1 MNDNSIVSS
10 LSRVVD
16 QIIRLLS
23 GNIGNKS
30 LNMGRLS
37 GDISQHISITEVN
50 LGFGENAIIE
60 EESKSERRKQLTTK
74 VGIDLD
80 SPI

>member
-1 MNDNSIVSS
+1 
-10 LSRVVD
+10 
-16 QIIRLLS
+16 
-23 GNIGNKS
+23 
-30 LNMGRLS
+30 MGRLS
-37 GDISQHISITEVN
+37 GDISQHLAITEVN

-60 EESKSERRKQLTTK
+60 EESKSERKQLTTK